1 MRRCVV
7 GFVKCFW
14 IIKFKYS
21 KLSLL
26 NMSWGADNSRT
37 DTYVFLIDSI
47 YFFLGGGGE
56 IILQNSI
63 IVFFIDL
70 ECAQYLHL
78 EDESTG
84 CDKIDLDQYS
94 AVCFIMPKSPEK

>member
-1 MRRCVV
+1 
-7 GFVKCFW
+7 
-14 IIKFKYS
+14 
-21 KLSLL
+21 
-26 NMSWGADNSRT
+26 MSWGADNGRT

-84 CDKIDLDQYS
+84 CDKIQRVFFLAARPPPIAPS
-94 AVCFIMPKSPEK
+94 LFLSSFC